1 MIRRTYLLRI
11 CNIITRTSQRPSSY
25 PLPVVV
31 PSCEFCAWKT
41 GDRHRKSCHTT
52 YIMLRRTLPP
62 LTRNKPC
69 ILPSILHCHRILSTS
84 PYLRQGDPLP
94 SVFEGVSAPL
104 EVTTVLRTGKGFKI
118 RTIQD
123 PENPR
128 TIHGNLFIL
137 HGDYFLWRPTLQFPS
152 PNTLDIAPESW
163 GILDVITPKPGK
175 ANCMSSWLGRI
186 TGTGDGK

>member
-1 MIRRTYLLRI
+1 
-11 CNIITRTSQRPSSY
+11 
-25 PLPVVV
+25 
-31 PSCEFCAWKT
+31 
-41 GDRHRKSCHTT
+41 
-52 YIMLRRTLPP
+52 MLRRTLPP

-69 ILPSILHCHRILSTS
+69 ILSSRFHCHRTLSST

-137 HGDYFLWRPTLQFPS
+137 HGDYFLWRPTLHVPS

-163 GILDVITPKPGK
+163 GILDVITPKPGM
-175 ANCMSSWLGRI
+175 ANCMFQADWEELLVL
-186 TGTGDGK
+186 GTGDNILFVQRAREALGKMGIQLDIQSTVLILGSSIYLL